1 MFSSIYPDNDSQ
13 DACSLHHQKT
23 QSPGLIPRGKKQAF
37 AHNTT
42 ERVSAQPAPQLS
54 PVIMNKIPKNNVFMQ
69 LQQFHTM

>member
-23 QSPGLIPRGKKQAF
+23 QSPGPIPASKKHAF

-42 ERVSAQPAPQLS
+42 GRVRAQPPPQLS
-54 PVIMNKIPKNNVFMQ
+54 SDITVRSHWQNKIS
-69 LQQFHTM
+69 